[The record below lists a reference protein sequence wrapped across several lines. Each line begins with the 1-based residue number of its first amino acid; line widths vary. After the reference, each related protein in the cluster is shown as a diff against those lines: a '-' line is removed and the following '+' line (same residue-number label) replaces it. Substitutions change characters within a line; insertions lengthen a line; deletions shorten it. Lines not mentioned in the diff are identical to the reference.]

1 MLMKLVT
8 VNPWLAEALVGFT
21 CLLPAPRC
29 RCYIANERQFGILTP
44 PATGRMIPGMPH
56 LLLYHNCTGITRR
69 LW

>member
-44 PATGRMIPGMPH
+44 PATGEDDSWDATP
-56 LLLYHNCTGITRR
+56 TAVS
-69 LW
+69 